1 MQPSSGHI
9 TTFYMWK
16 EPSWQDKGASLSRPG
31 SQRLE
36 ERLLEPTF
44 SAPPPGATA
53 AACGTGEYSAALHD
67 AFREVRDHPQTL
79 AHGCPWAALHQKNRW
94 RTIPP
99 PKTTDPPQ
107 NPTPVAGTCARRRLH
122 TARRDDAGPALGS
135 AQGAPAPAPP
145 AVKPSQSLRQRAARQ
160 IASWP
165 RGCSLSSCPST
176 SCASLPANPP
186 HSACLC
192 DRSGGSARPRGAPER
207 RVCTQPASQ
216 QQQQQ

>member
-1 MQPSSGHI
+1 M
-9 TTFYMWK
+9 
-16 EPSWQDKGASLSRPG
+16 
-31 SQRLE
+31 
-36 ERLLEPTF
+36 F

-53 AACGTGEYSAALHD
+53 AACGTDEYSAALHD

-79 AHGCPWAALHQKNRW
+79 AHGCPWAALHKKNRW

-99 PKTTDPPQ
+99 PKTTHPPQ
-107 NPTPVAGTCARRRLH
+107 NPTPVAGTCARRCLH

-165 RGCSLSSCPST
+165 RGCSLSSCPCT
-176 SCASLPANPP
+176 SRASLPANPP
-186 HSACLC
+186 HSACPY

-216 QQQQQ
+216 QQQQQQ